1 MIREPY
7 SIEQRS
13 VPPSYQH
20 RYIMV
25 VPLEWLDANPEYDWC
40 RSADSTE
47 MVDEGQRGENALH
60 VLRTMWDRFEAQKRY
75 RRDLR

>member
-1 MIREPY
+1 
-7 SIEQRS
+7 
-13 VPPSYQH
+13 
-20 RYIMV
+20 MV

-60 VLRTMWDRFEAQKRY
+60 VLRAMWDRFEAQERY